1 MSLRGARDAVAEA
14 LVGVAGRV
22 GSVFLHDRR
31 LARSPLWLY
40 RHGLGRL
47 LGPRLLMLEHRGRS
61 SGLLRQVVLEVVDR
75 PGPGTFRVVSGLGP
89 GSQWFRNLE
98 ADPRCLVTTGRHR
111 HAPATARRLP
121 QEQVGPV
128 LAAYQERNP
137 RGWQVLEQVMRQHL
151 PEGQGYGEFLPVVD
165 LELDGREAGGGGAAR

>member
-1 MSLRGARDAVAEA
+1 MRLREARDAAADA
-14 LVGVAGRV
+14 LVALGGRV

-75 PGPGTFRVVSGLGP
+75 PGPGTYRVVSGLGP
-89 GSQWFRNLE
+89 GSQWFRNLQ
-98 ADPRCLVTTGRHR
+98 ADPRCRVTTGRHR
-111 HAPATARRLP
+111 HAAATAHRLP
-121 QEQVGPV
+121 QEDVGPV
-128 LAAYQERNP
+128 LAAYAERNP

-151 PEGQGYGEFLPVVD
+151 PEGRTYGEFLPVVD
-165 LELDGREAGGGGAAR
+165 LVLDGPTDGGAPRAG